1 MKGREIM
8 NYYKNYFLR
17 YISASAAEREE
28 SRQHWLKCHA
38 ENICSGRDDLIIF
51 SAKILAAISLADDML
66 EKLSV

>member
-1 MKGREIM
+1 MLKTNSRAARE
-8 NYYKNYFLR
+8 NLRR
-17 YISASAAEREE
+17 YITESAAEREE

-66 EKLSV
+66 EKISV